1 MATLDA
7 STRVLASR
15 AGRREWAAL
24 GVLSLAVFLV
34 SMDATVLDI
43 AVPHMTQALH
53 PSATQLL
60 WIVDV
65 YSFVLAALL
74 ITMGNVG
81 DRIGRRRILLV
92 GAVAFAA
99 ASLVAG
105 FAVSPEMLI
114 AARVVQGVA
123 GATLMPATLALIHST
138 FTVARQRALA
148 IGVWSA
154 VASGGAVAGPVL
166 GGLLLEHFFWGSVF
180 VMNVPV
186 VALIVI
192 AAPMVVVESR
202 NPAPGRLDTVSVG
215 LSVLA
220 MMPLIYAIKETAA
233 HGPSG
238 LSGAAALVGVLAGVV
253 FLRRQRWLAAPL
265 IDVSLFRR
273 PAFTVAVLT
282 NLIAVFAV
290 SGLLYFGAQ
299 YLQVVHGMSTLRA
312 GLALAPAMVASGV
325 AALAAAPLMRRYSAR
340 TVLVVALSLQVI
352 GAVVMFGVRADGG
365 VALYLVVET
374 LIGIGAGA
382 VLTLTSALVLSA
394 VPGDRAGAASAVTET
409 AYEAGHALGVAILG
423 SVGTAVFHAGV
434 DVSGLPEG
442 PAHDARE
449 TIGAAVQVASGVGG
463 DVGARVLAS
472 ASEAFVSGIHVAAA
486 VSGLAS
492 LLMAVLA
499 LRLLRR

>member
-1 MATLDA
+1 MTTLQTPLRTPA
-7 STRVLASR
+7 PR

-24 GVLSLAVFLV
+24 TVLSSAVFLV

-43 AVPHMTQALH
+43 AVPHLTEALR

-81 DRIGRRRILLV
+81 DRIGRRKILLI
-92 GAVAFAA
+92 GAVGFAA

-105 FAVSPEMLI
+105 FAVSPAMLI

-138 FTVARQRALA
+138 FADARQRALA

-186 VALIVI
+186 VALILV
-192 AAPMVVVESR
+192 AGPLLVTESR
-202 NPAPGRLDTVSVG
+202 DPAPGRLDIASVG

-220 MMPLIYAIKETAA
+220 LMPLIYAITETAV
-233 HGPSG
+233 HGPTVG
-238 LSGAAALVGVLAGVV
+238 YGAAALVGIVAGLA
-253 FLRRQRWLAAPL
+253 FMRRQRHLDVPL
-265 IDVSLFRR
+265 IDVTLFRR

-282 NLIAVFAV
+282 NLISVFAV

-299 YLQVVHGMSTLRA
+299 YLQVVHGMSTFRA
-312 GLALAPAMVASGV
+312 GLTLAPAMVASAA

-340 TVLVVALSLQVI
+340 PVLVGALLLQVV
-352 GAVVMFGVRADGG
+352 GAMAMFGVG
-365 VALYLVVET
+365 VHGSIAVYLTVEA

-394 VPGDRAGAASAVTET
+394 VPAERAGAASAVTET
-409 AYEAGHALGVAILG
+409 AYEAGHALGIAILG
-423 SVGTAVFHAGV
+423 SIGTAVFRAGV
-434 DVSGLPEG
+434 DVSDVPEDV
-442 PAHDARE
+442 AHSARE
-449 TIGAAVQVASGVGG
+449 TIGAAVQVGSGLGG
-463 DVGARVLAS
+463 DVAARVVTS
-472 ASEAFVSGIHVAAA
+472 ATDAFVSGIHVAAG

-492 LLMAVLA
+492 LVCAALA